1 MYGRNRGSGE
11 VFSIV
16 AMVIILLVIGL
27 SSCNQNAMTK
37 SWGGEMDLTL
47 EPNQK
52 LVQITWKDTDLWI
65 LTKDMSE
72 SDVAEKYTFYEESG
86 LGIMEGEI
94 RISEV
99 KMSDEELA
107 AFEEQKVLEKD
118 YYNASNYEADGT
130 TVKFIQYN
138 EETEQF
144 EMIQEYTYTEDGSL
158 VEK

>member
-27 SSCNQNAMTK
+27 SSCNQNAMIR

-72 SDVAEKYTFYEESG
+72 SDVAENYTFYEES
-86 LGIMEGEI
+86 
-94 RISEV
+94 
-99 KMSDEELA
+99 
-107 AFEEQKVLEKD
+107 
-118 YYNASNYEADGT
+118 
-130 TVKFIQYN
+130 
-138 EETEQF
+138 
-144 EMIQEYTYTEDGSL
+144 
-158 VEK
+158 